1 MKSKHLIILGVLTAL
16 IVGYILFIIPNLRA
30 RADDQKIVSAL
41 QSLPRDRFIA
51 ATQAFAREHHVDV
64 GVFPSSVALSDLLS
78 GGYLRTQDVA
88 GLESRDVSVSFQI
101 DETRPQELWMR
112 VRAGD
117 GSMIALLGDGSIQKL
132 AKQ

>member
-1 MKSKHLIILGVLTAL
+1 MKSKHLIIIGVLGVLAIGYAIS
-16 IVGYILFIIPNLRA
+16 IVPNLRA

-51 ATQAFAREHHVDV
+51 AAQAFAREHHVDV
-64 GVFPSSVALSDLLS
+64 GVFPSSVALSDLLA
-78 GGYLRTQDVA
+78 GGYLRTQEVA
-88 GLESRDVSVSFQI
+88 GLEARDVSVSFQI
-101 DETRPQELWMR
+101 DETKPQELWMR

-117 GSMIALLGDGSIQKL
+117 GSIIALLGDGSIQKL

>member
-16 IVGYILFIIPNLRA
+16 IVGYIFSIIPNLRA
-30 RADDQKIVSAL
+30 RADDKKIVSAL
-41 QSLPRDRFIA
+41 QNLPRDRFIA
-51 ATQAFAREHHVDV
+51 AAQAFAREHHVDV

-78 GGYLRTQDVA
+78 GGYLRTQEVA

-101 DETRPQELWMR
+101 DETKPQGLWMR
-112 VRAGD
+112 VRASD
-117 GSMIALLGDGSIQKL
+117 GSVIALLGDGSVQKL